1 MTSNTSYSTKNCPY
15 SREPCMDYD
24 CISYT
29 EIHHD
34 GIYGGYSEHW
44 CQALKIKIRPDTIVG
59 VPL

>member
-1 MTSNTSYSTKNCPY
+1 MHSTKNCPY